1 MQFDLKST
9 EIAEVLKAKCLKKM
23 KVCVTIVEEQETNEF
38 NLPDDALISNLKKA
52 LEGNEG
58 VPNERICLYFK
69 TTAGHDVGMFWCSI
83 GTIYLD
89 IEYT

>member
-1 MQFDLKST
+1 
-9 EIAEVLKAKCLKKM
+9 M

-52 LEGNEG
+52 LEDNEG

-69 TTAGHDVGMFWCSI
+69 TTAGHNVGMF
-83 GTIYLD
+83 
-89 IEYT
+89 